1 MSAFTVY
8 IWHTLWKLRK
18 CFIYACKY
26 NHFLWRQFR
35 FFVHSCLKM
44 SYGAISTN
52 YQHDFETLSYAIIK
66 LVMFFQK
73 ITFYM
78 HFTVEYVLYCRLPHN
93 GPPPVDSGDGPH
105 RRYCV
110 MDYSRPSLANGF
122 ALSWIHP
129 KKDFLTCL
137 KRNIWDMDIQS
148 VLNLPNDDYPFLNH
162 PNKVLFKERKY
173 EAWIFGQS

>member
-1 MSAFTVY
+1 
-8 IWHTLWKLRK
+8 
-18 CFIYACKY
+18 
-26 NHFLWRQFR
+26 
-35 FFVHSCLKM
+35 M

-66 LVMFFQK
+66 LEMFFQK

-110 MDYSRPSLANGF
+110 MDYFR
-122 ALSWIHP
+122 LSQ
-129 KKDFLTCL
+129 DFLTCL
-137 KRNIWDMDIQS
+137 KRNI
-148 VLNLPNDDYPFLNH
+148 
-162 PNKVLFKERKY
+162 
-173 EAWIFGQS
+173 